1 MFWCHED
8 SPLIHPV
15 GWAKRI
21 GQQLDASPQYHDR
34 MMKGLR
40 EKDDS
45 TADLFSIPERLP
57 LPPNCYFQE
66 GMKLEAVDPLNLGD
80 ICVATVMQVSDI
92 LISMRYF
99 VVLFSS
105 CYAVK

>member
-21 GQQLDASPQYHDR
+21 GQKLDASPQYHDR

-92 LISMRYF
+92 LISMRC
-99 VVLFSS
+99 L
-105 CYAVK
+105 